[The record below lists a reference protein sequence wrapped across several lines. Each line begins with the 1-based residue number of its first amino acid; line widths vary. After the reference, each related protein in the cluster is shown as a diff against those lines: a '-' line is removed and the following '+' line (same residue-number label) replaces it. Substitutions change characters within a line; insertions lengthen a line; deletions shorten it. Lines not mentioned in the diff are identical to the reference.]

1 MEQSHDCAP
10 IYLLVDSALMF
21 VKKPPAKQNVLLA
34 EPADAEQFLCDVA
47 SYLVELHQGV
57 MGLRLANSESL
68 DERSKSLELSWVAA
82 TRLAVE
88 LKMAK
93 ALRDIAAAS
102 GSSSSLH

>member
-1 MEQSHDCAP
+1 
-10 IYLLVDSALMF
+10 
-21 VKKPPAKQNVLLA
+21 
-34 EPADAEQFLCDVA
+34 
-47 SYLVELHQGV
+47 
-57 MGLRLANSESL
+57 MGLRLADSESL
-68 DERSKSLELSWVAA
+68 DELSKSLELSWVAA